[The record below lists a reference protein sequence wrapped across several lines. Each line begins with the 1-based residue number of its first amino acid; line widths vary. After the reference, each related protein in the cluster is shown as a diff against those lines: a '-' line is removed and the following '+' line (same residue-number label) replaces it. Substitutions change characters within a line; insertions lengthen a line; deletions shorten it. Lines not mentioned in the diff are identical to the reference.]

1 MQTKKGNKTI
11 TDKIICDIKNLFEL
25 ENEDYYK
32 PIRLD
37 NFYSNH
43 YIELEPLYRVM
54 KIEIKNLSIEEYLN
68 TIKPLL
74 KDITIDLHKSDS
86 WNIQL
91 TIAINFISF

>member
-11 TDKIICDIKNLFEL
+11 TDKIICDIKNIFEL

-43 YIELEPLYRVM
+43 YIELESNEDR
-54 KIEIKNLSIEEYLN
+54 
-68 TIKPLL
+68 
-74 KDITIDLHKSDS
+74 D
-86 WNIQL
+86 
-91 TIAINFISF
+91 